1 MARGM
6 SESERYQRQYKF
18 LHKIQRDLTEAGVTC
33 HYRNRALT
41 DGTPN
46 SPFSVFLRWSSASN
60 GETFGELNVHVD
72 GKTYRWWSE
81 NDRTEQGLA
90 EIKAKYGTE
99 AKIAS
104 FADFADR
111 VNPRNLGFSPRM
123 TAIVGAIIGF
133 DYGVRDSK
141 GGKLSSLSI
150 TSDGYVM
157 ARSTASD
164 GGGAFLGSASD
175 LERNLADY
183 RFTLAGENDED
194 AEEFDRLYK
203 QNVRDWRK

>member
-123 TAIVGAIIGF
+123 TAIVGAIIGH
-133 DYGVRDSK
+133 DYGVRDSR
-141 GGKLSSLSI
+141 GGRLTGLSI
-150 TSDGYVM
+150 TSDGFVT
-157 ARSTASD
+157 AGSTAAY
-164 GGGAFLGSASD
+164 GGGAFIGSADD

>member
-6 SESERYQRQYKF
+6 SKTERYQRQYKF

-46 SPFSVFLRWSSASN
+46 SPFSVFFSFGSMSN
-60 GETFGELNVHVD
+60 GETVMELNIHID
-72 GKTYRWWSE
+72 GKTYSTFGE
-81 NDRTEQGLA
+81 NGQTQMGLA
-90 EIKAKYGTE
+90 QIKARYGSANT
-99 AKIAS
+99 AQFSK
-104 FADFADR
+104 FAER
-111 VNPRNLGFSPRM
+111 INPTNLGYSPRM

-133 DYGVRDSK
+133 DYGVRDRK
-141 GGKLSSLSI
+141 GGLLSGLSI

-157 ARSTASD
+157 ANSTASD
-164 GGGAFLGSASD
+164 GGGAFIGSADD
-175 LERNLADY
+175 LNRNLADY
-183 RFTLAGENDED
+183 QFVLAGENDED
-194 AEEFDRLYK
+194 AEEFAKLYA